1 VGLQETMIQDCEDK
15 LLRKFDPN
23 KDYIWM
29 WNPSRGKLGG
39 ILVGVKLEL
48 YDVGSFRQGDYML
61 QLNLWD
67 KKIKLNGIY

>member
-1 VGLQETMIQDCEDK
+1 MGLQETMIQDCEDK

-23 KDYIWM
+23 KDYIWT
-29 WNPSRGKLGG
+29 WIPSRGKLGG